1 LTDTHDHGHDG
12 DFVQSL
18 ERGLSVIRAFDA
30 EHPKLTL
37 SEVATSTG
45 LSRAAARRFLRTLV
59 QLGYMRS
66 DGSRFALRPKILEL
80 GYAYLSS
87 LTLPEVAMPH
97 LEQLVEQVHESSSV
111 SELDGDD
118 VIYIARVPTKRI
130 MTVTISVGTRFP
142 AYATSMGR
150 VLLAAQ
156 PDERLDQ
163 YLESASLRGLTG
175 HTITSATA
183 LRRELRKIKT
193 QGWALVDQELEEG
206 LRSIAAPIR
215 DADGQVIAAINV
227 STHAGRRTL
236 NSIVEELLQPLLA
249 TARRIELDLA
259 RSRASVRARPDAL
272 SGCLS
277 PGAPGCWGARMLGR
291 PDAGAPGCWGA
302 TTTMSHRGGPNHV
315 NVTLSWLGI
324 ARSGWRM
331 VLMRTAGSLGRRRSG
346 QGQQGVGRARGRGF
360 EGGGGGPRG
369 ARLSHLL
376 AMRTLVVDHPL
387 VTHKLTALRDAAS
400 DTAAFRSLTAE
411 LVTLLAYEATREMR
425 VQPVSVRTPVGE
437 ASGVKLAGPVP
448 LIVPVLRAGIGM
460 LDGMTRL
467 LPMAEVGFVGLRR
480 DEESLV
486 ASTYADRLPADLTG
500 RDTFVLDPMLATGGT
515 LATVISMLANR
526 GAASVTAICL
536 LAAPEGLRHV
546 EAAFAADEV
555 RVVTAAVD
563 ERLNEKGYIVPG
575 LGDAGDRLFGKI

>member
-1 LTDTHDHGHDG
+1 MTDNQDQGHDG

-66 DGSRFALRPKILEL
+66 DGSRFSLRPKILEL

-111 SELDGDD
+111 CELDGNE

-156 PDERLDQ
+156 AGRFQVVVEPFVG
-163 YLESASLRGLTG
+163 LRGLTG

-183 LRRELRKIKT
+183 LRRELRKIRS

-259 RSRASVRARPDAL
+259 RSRASVRARPDA
-272 SGCLS
+272 
-277 PGAPGCWGARMLGR
+277 
-291 PDAGAPGCWGA
+291 
-302 TTTMSHRGGPNHV
+302 
-315 NVTLSWLGI
+315 
-324 ARSGWRM
+324 
-331 VLMRTAGSLGRRRSG
+331 
-346 QGQQGVGRARGRGF
+346 
-360 EGGGGGPRG
+360 
-369 ARLSHLL
+369 
-376 AMRTLVVDHPL
+376 
-387 VTHKLTALRDAAS
+387 
-400 DTAAFRSLTAE
+400 
-411 LVTLLAYEATREMR
+411 
-425 VQPVSVRTPVGE
+425 
-437 ASGVKLAGPVP
+437 
-448 LIVPVLRAGIGM
+448 
-460 LDGMTRL
+460 
-467 LPMAEVGFVGLRR
+467 
-480 DEESLV
+480 
-486 ASTYADRLPADLTG
+486 
-500 RDTFVLDPMLATGGT
+500 
-515 LATVISMLANR
+515 
-526 GAASVTAICL
+526 
-536 LAAPEGLRHV
+536 
-546 EAAFAADEV
+546 
-555 RVVTAAVD
+555 
-563 ERLNEKGYIVPG
+563 
-575 LGDAGDRLFGKI
+575 